1 MYKAV
6 GLAVVALYEA
16 IASFAV
22 EPLHFTSNFRC
33 YNKGSIY

>member
-6 GLAVVALYEA
+6 GLAVVTLDKA

-22 EPLHFTSNFRC
+22 EPLHFTSNFRR
-33 YNKGSIY
+33 YN